1 MQLWF
6 QEVLLGDDCLNY
18 LDSVPVCS
26 PRIHFLSDNVF
37 LRADD
42 GVRSLGVQ
50 NCVTLEDKPYL
61 HGGGFISLLKFAFVT
76 VLIIQ

>member
-1 MQLWF
+1 MF
-6 QEVLLGDDCLNY
+6 LGDDSLNY
-18 LDSVPVCS
+18 LGSVPVCS
-26 PRIHFLSDNVF
+26 LRIHFLSDDVF

-50 NCVTLEDKPYL
+50 NRVTVEDKRYL

-76 VLIIQ
+76 LLITQ